1 MPARMLDGDASTRW
15 SSGTPM
21 TSGNTVTLD
30 LGAARTF
37 GTVVMDSGGSTGD
50 YARGYRIDVSTDDST
65 WRTVGTGTGTSAVV
79 SATVGSQTARYLR
92 ITQTGSASSW
102 WSIAELN
109 LYP

>member
-1 MPARMLDGDASTRW
+1 MLDGDNGTRW

-21 TSGNTVTLD
+21 ANGNTVTLD

-37 GTVVMDSGGSTGD
+37 SKVVMDSGGSTAD
-50 YARGYRIDVSTDDST
+50 YARGYRIDVSTDNST
-65 WRTVGTGTGTSAVV
+65 WRTAGSGTGSAALVT
-79 SATVGSQTARYLR
+79 ATIGSQTARYLR

-109 LYP
+109 LYT